1 MKLSL
6 SDTSYLR
13 DSISIISELVTEG
26 RFTITKNG
34 FELVAMDPANVAMI
48 IYKLLPS
55 SFTEYQ
61 VNQDVTLGITLA
73 NFKQI
78 LKRAGVTDTL
88 TLELDNNKLSITL
101 QGVSKRTF
109 SLPIIALEEKEQRI
123 PNLTFPASITVP
135 STLLVNAI
143 EDAGIVAESVTL
155 TAEPGSFTISAEG
168 DLTNAVIHTPEG
180 ENVKVTTVEGKK
192 QNRNMPS
199 NT

>member
-61 VNQDVTLGITLA
+61 VDQDVTLGITLA
-73 NFKQI
+73 I
-78 LKRAGVTDTL
+78 L
-88 TLELDNNKLSITL
+88 NKY
-101 QGVSKRTF
+101 
-109 SLPIIALEEKEQRI
+109 
-123 PNLTFPASITVP
+123 
-135 STLLVNAI
+135 
-143 EDAGIVAESVTL
+143 
-155 TAEPGSFTISAEG
+155 
-168 DLTNAVIHTPEG
+168 
-180 ENVKVTTVEGKK
+180 
-192 QNRNMPS
+192 
-199 NT
+199 